1 MTIAV
6 WFWLF
11 YVLSILCVVWRE
23 YNPSQP
29 YPFLQRSGWYVVLYV
44 LLGLLGWKVFGSP
57 VQ

>member
-1 MTIAV
+1 MTLSV

-11 YVLSILCVVWRE
+11 YVLSIVFAVWRE
-23 YNPSQP
+23 YTPGAA
-29 YPFLQRSGWYVVLYV
+29 YPWYRGSWYLFIYV